1 MFPAPRAGRTAW
13 RCGYNR
19 VGGPYGMAKNPLSS
33 LEPYAHALLRMVM
46 GLLFSLHGM
55 QKLFGFFGGVGH
67 GHTAAAFSLLW
78 VAGVLECFGGALIT
92 LGLFTRPVAFLL
104 CGEMAVAYFKQ
115 HLSRGMWPIAN
126 GGELA
131 VLYCFGFLYLSL
143 AGAGPL
149 SCDRLIRR
157 KK

>member
-1 MFPAPRAGRTAW
+1 
-13 RCGYNR
+13 
-19 VGGPYGMAKNPLSS
+19 VGKLQ
-33 LEPYAHALLRMVM
+33 LYARSLLRIVA
-46 GLLFSLHGM
+46 GFTFSLHGF
-55 QKLFGFFGGVGH
+55 QKLFGFFGGLGH
-67 GHTAAAFSLLW
+67 GARADVFSLLW
-78 VAGVLECFGGALIT
+78 AAAVLECFGGLLIL

-115 HLSRGMWPIAN
+115 HFPHGFWPISN

-131 VLYCFGFLYLSL
+131 VLYCFIFLYLMT

-149 SCDRLIRR
+149 SLDRIIR